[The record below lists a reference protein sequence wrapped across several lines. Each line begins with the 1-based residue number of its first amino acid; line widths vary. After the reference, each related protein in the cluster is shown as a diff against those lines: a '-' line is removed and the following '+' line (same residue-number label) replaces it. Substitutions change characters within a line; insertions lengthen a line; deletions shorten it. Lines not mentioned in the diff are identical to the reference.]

1 MALPQGTPA
10 LPLATFRGRC
20 AVAVGARECNAPDP
34 YTGARVMMVGLL
46 PLPFQGATQGT
57 ACARPL
63 GSQAVCVAWS
73 EFRQNGVTPRPVRQ
87 RIVKEKSQ
95 RISAYDKK

>member
-1 MALPQGTPA
+1 MHPTPWA
-10 LPLATFRGRC
+10 NT
-20 AVAVGARECNAPDP
+20 
-34 YTGARVMMVGLL
+34 RVVMVGLL